1 MSTNFRLEL
10 RESPAREVE
19 DQQYFLAPTLFRGS
33 LGLSHVLFSSS
44 RQNMNTSLSDD
55 SLSSRRKLFDTLY
68 IRSVSKSF
76 LNRITYRELKKY
88 WNLFVYIQT
97 KSCRN
102 MALKLNSEGT
112 KSKCSKLVQRLT
124 QDFKKGGVGAKLSK
138 KNFRFPCE
146 TSSFSPF
153 RPPPPYWTKLN
164 GKYFTHSHF

>member
-1 MSTNFRLEL
+1 MLSYSLSTNFAWSLQSLLLERL
-10 RESPAREVE
+10 RVNSFCSS
-19 DQQYFLAPTLFRGS
+19 YTHS
-33 LGLSHVLFSSS
+33 LPRSSLSAGVQKLY
-44 RQNMNTSLSDD
+44 TSLADD

-138 KNFRFPCE
+138 FFFASLAKRPL
-146 TSSFSPF
+146 SPLF
-153 RPPPPYWTKLN
+153 APPPLIGPN
-164 GKYFTHSHF
+164 